1 MADNANGG
9 SDGAAAKEDASA
21 NPLTRAAD
29 RIRESAKWLL
39 VSFAAVGAT
48 LIAGLSLTSIGD
60 LTNDGP
66 HNRLTWAIV
75 GISLGVLGVVVA
87 IAAASIVVTKSFVTL
102 KWLGEQSQTKQPR
115 RDIEGDTALLGGY
128 ETVDQ
133 LKSAYD
139 DAMTDRRTK
148 MKASYDDP
156 TDDDKRKAAT
166 NARAWAILLGQIV
179 RHVVDQASF
188 ERVRASYGLARWGIL
203 AGAAIS
209 AVGIAA
215 FAWAANPPKSEQVPL
230 VSSTPSDVMAR
241 IDPEDRKTFQAKLGT
256 KCDLSRVHAVA
267 LGAVGESYQLAS
279 VPTDTCKPTVFT
291 LAADQGRV
299 APVAAA
305 QQPTPT
311 GNPAAPNSG

>member
-1 MADNANGG
+1 MAAKANGG
-9 SDGAAAKEDASA
+9 SDGTAAKEDAGA

-48 LIAGLSLTSIGD
+48 LIAGLSLTNIGG
-60 LTNDGP
+60 LSNDGP
-66 HNRLTWAIV
+66 HDRLTWAIL
-75 GISLGVLGVVVA
+75 GITLGVLGVVVA
-87 IAAASIVVTKSFVTL
+87 IAAASSVVTKSFVTL
-102 KWLGEQSQTKQPR
+102 KWLGEQSQNKPPR
-115 RDIEGDTALLGGY
+115 ADIEGDTALLGGY

-139 DAMTDRRTK
+139 DAMADRLTK

-156 TDDDKRKAAT
+156 ADTGKRTPAE
-166 NARAWAILLGQIV
+166 NAEAWAILLGQIV

-203 AGAAIS
+203 LGAAIS
-209 AVGIAA
+209 AVGIAV
-215 FAWAANPPKSEQVPL
+215 FAWAANPPKAEQVPV
-230 VSSTPSDVMAR
+230 VSSTPSDVIAR
-241 IDPEDRKTFQAKLGT
+241 IDPEDRETFQAKLGT
-256 KCDLSRVHAVA
+256 KCDLSQVHAVA

-279 VPTDTCKPTVFT
+279 VPTDTCKPIVFT
-291 LAADQGRV
+291 LAGDQGRV

-305 QQPTPT
+305 QQPTTPA
-311 GNPAAPNSG
+311 NPSAPNSG